1 MKNAL
6 RLIVMAALTAAF
18 GLTAFAQTAT
28 PAQTPAPAASGPC
41 TEADAQ
47 AAVYKKFLD
56 NYKGTPEQQKVAN
69 EAGNEYLTKYGSC
82 TEDSVKQVTAFI
94 QKWVGKYEA
103 ATVEFNCTK
112 AVNENPAQA
121 LQACQDLMRKNPDNP
136 KYPLMLVAAGI
147 KSAQSGNKSLNA
159 QTVQQARR
167 ALDMIEAG
175 KTTDNYLPFANAQ
188 DAPFGLR
195 YYIGFLSYD
204 TAPEDAAAQLLKVAQ
219 SNSTFSKEPSTYQ
232 LLGVSYYNGE
242 LKKLADEYKTK
253 YEGKEETPE
262 SAALYNR
269 INAVLDRIID
279 AYARAV
285 ALSNGKSQ
293 YAALNTQAKTALT
306 TIYKQRHDN
315 SDAGLN
321 ELIANV
327 LSKPIMLPGQEPAP
341 TPPASTT
348 GANGDGVKATT
359 PAAGTTTTPASGTT
373 AKPAATPAPANGAKP
388 ASTTPAGA
396 KPAATPK
403 PPKK

>member
-1 MKNAL
+1 MKNVF
-6 RLIVMAALTAAF
+6 RLLAVAAIATTFSLTA
-18 GLTAFAQTAT
+18 LAQATTPT
-28 PAQTPAPAASGPC
+28 PAAASGPC

-56 NYKGTPEQQKVAN
+56 NYKGTPEQQKIAN
-69 EAGNEYLTKYGSC
+69 DAGNEYLTKYGSC
-82 TEDSVKQVTAFI
+82 SEDSVKQIAAFI

-112 AVNENPAQA
+112 AVNENPTQA

-147 KSAQSGNKSLNA
+147 KSAATGNKSLNA

-167 ALDMIEAG
+167 ALEMIEAG
-175 KTTDNYLPFANAQ
+175 KTTDSWAPFANQA
-188 DAPFGLR
+188 DAPAGLR

-204 TAPEDAAAQLLKVAQ
+204 TAPEDAAANLLKVAQ

-242 LKKLADEYKTK
+242 LKKLAAEYKEK

-262 SAALYNR
+262 SAALYTK

-285 ALSNGKSQ
+285 ALSNGNAK
-293 YAALNTQAKTALT
+293 YAQLNTQAKTALT
-306 TIYKQRHDN
+306 TIYKQRHEGKEE
-315 SDAGLN
+315 GLN

-327 LSKPIMLPGQEPAP
+327 LSKPVMLPGQEPSLTA
-341 TPPASTT
+341 PPATT
-348 GANGDGVKATT
+348 SGDGVTST
-359 PAAGTTTTPASGTT
+359 PANAATTTTPASGTT
-373 AKPAATPAPANGAKP
+373 AKPTATPTPAANGAKP
-388 ASTTPAGA
+388 ASTTTTGA
-396 KPAATPK
+396 KPTATPTPK
-403 PPKK
+403 PPRN